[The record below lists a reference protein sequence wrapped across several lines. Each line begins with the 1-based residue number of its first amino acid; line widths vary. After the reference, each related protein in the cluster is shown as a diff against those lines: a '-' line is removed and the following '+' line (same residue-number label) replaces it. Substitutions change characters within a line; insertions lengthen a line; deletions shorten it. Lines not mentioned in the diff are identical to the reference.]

1 MFYKSVVVIFIT
13 KITDYAKVVKPKVC
27 LSDVAFTIRG
37 NKKIYIL
44 DTLFIAQNVINKF
57 ISILA
62 ILCECNDMEHP
73 LVEHHRYN

>member
-44 DTLFIAQNVINKF
+44 RHPVHCT
-57 ISILA
+57 
-62 ILCECNDMEHP
+62 ECHQ
-73 LVEHHRYN
+73 